1 MKNPFLK
8 IFKSNSHKIPEKIK
22 NELLQ
27 QFPEAINIEWDIK
40 DELYE
45 AVFYV
50 NETEYIA
57 KISNDNGLT
66 GYKKNLKISELPEAV
81 SGECEEL
88 GEIMNA
94 IAIYTKANQLYEI
107 IVRDREF
114 NRTLLLISKSGEILE
129 SKTI

>member
-1 MKNPFLK
+1 MKNSLLK
-8 IFKSNSHKIPEKIK
+8 IFGASAKKIPDFIK
-22 NELLQ
+22 DQLFK
-27 QFPEAINIEWDIK
+27 QFPEAINIDWDK
-40 DELYE
+40 KNDFYE

-57 KISNDNGLT
+57 KISDEDGLT
-66 GYKKNLKISELPEAV
+66 GYKKNLKLDELPPDV
-81 SGECEEL
+81 SAECETH

-94 IAIYTKANQLYEI
+94 IGIYTKTNHIYEV

-114 NRTLLLISKSGEILE
+114 GRTLLLLSKSGEILE